1 MTIKAQQALYFFVAA
16 LWLAV
21 TYYVVPIALRYVL
34 VLVGFLLALW
44 GLLALD
50 MSRPAN
56 CQITAD
62 AVLKCGVIAVVL
74 GTMSLFSYIWLKTGG
89 LFSIADIG
97 ESHSIYL
104 TASNIRDWV
113 TLILQD
119 HAASPDPKAHPYL
132 YIHHPNF
139 FSRLFAF
146 AGIVLGAKLETLVL
160 ITLGCSALSLVLI
173 YQGMSRQFSPVVGA
187 ASACFVAV
195 SYGVFYK
202 TAGDLLRAFHPIMF
216 WGTVWLLAANP
227 GFSSRRCNNLLILL
241 SVIVATADWAFFV
254 FWITFVTLWTLYKE
268 GDRAF
273 VSLLRYVYAP
283 AAASL
288 VFYFIVVIYA
298 VGWDFFV
305 TDMFVTYFGKA
316 GESLPSIFSSRDWSY
331 GSSLQY
337 YREHNVVLWD
347 MATTSMT
354 AKQLFNA
361 YRASMD
367 LGSTFLTPVFIA
379 TYLAAIF
386 FVVLRIRAAWW
397 VKLITVLLPLGALI
411 GVLPDI
417 AYGIAAL
424 MLALHLP
431 ALRVSEQAVDARVGA
446 VWLNV
451 VLDLTAWLTVLL
463 LSLYALGTIFPH
475 YANWLVGALMPP
487 TLLAESGGF
496 GLLCLVL
503 VHCSTALRR
512 AIEPRPARSDRRA
525 LLMARSIGLSWRF
538 STPFRAATSLVMK
551 PVGLLSPPRKY
562 MRILQPVGAL
572 AAGVAIAA
580 VVGLQGVASS
590 ERYKKFPPLSPPY
603 HEFLSQEQF
612 RGKSVLAT
620 TYDAVVWYSTKG
632 WAYISTSNPPQLDS
646 SQRRFRHL
654 ADWNY
659 DPKYL
664 RPDLVVCD
672 NSPYHSW
679 TRPAFPGREQ
689 SCLTP
694 RKCDCRDVAAFFMK
708 QGHRP
713 LISNPEYSV
722 IEMRYIDEQSE
733 EH

>member
-1 MTIKAQQALYFFVAA
+1 MTIKAQQALYFLMAT
-16 LWLAV
+16 LWLAL
-21 TYYVVPIALRYVL
+21 TYYMVPLAPRYEF
-34 VLVGFLLALW
+34 VLVGFLVALW

-50 MSRPAN
+50 MSRP
-56 CQITAD
+56 QDYRVPAD
-62 AVLKCGVIAVVL
+62 SVLKFGVIAVAL
-74 GTMSLFSYIWLKTGG
+74 ATMSLFSYIWNKTGG

-119 HAASPDPKAHPYL
+119 HAASPDFEAHPYL

-187 ASACFVAV
+187 ASACFVAI

-216 WGTVWLLAANP
+216 WGAVYLLAINA
-227 GFSSRRCNNLLILL
+227 GFSSRRGNVLLALL
-241 SVIVATADWAFFV
+241 SVIVATSDWAFFV
-254 FWITFVTLWTLYKE
+254 FWIVFVTLWALYRDGHK
-268 GDRAF
+268 AS
-273 VSLLRYVYAP
+273 VPLLKYVYAP
-283 AAASL
+283 AAVTL
-288 VFYFIVVIYA
+288 FLYFLVVIYA
-298 VGWDFFV
+298 VGWEFFV
-305 TDMFVTYFGKA
+305 TDLLVTYFGKA
-316 GESLPSIFSSRDWSY
+316 GESLASIFSARDLSY
-331 GSSLQY
+331 GNFLQY
-337 YREHNVVLWD
+337 YREHGVVLWD
-347 MATTSMT
+347 MATSSMT
-354 AKQLFNA
+354 MKQLLSA
-361 YRASMD
+361 YLASMD

-379 TYLAAIF
+379 TYLAAAF
-386 FVVLRIRAAWW
+386 FVVLRIRGARWI
-397 VKLITVLLPLGALI
+397 KLIIVLLPLGALI

-417 AYGIAAL
+417 AYGISAL
-424 MLALHLP
+424 TLALHLP
-431 ALRVSEQAVDARVGA
+431 ALRASEQAGDARIGT

-463 LSLYALGTIFPH
+463 LSLYALGTVFPH
-475 YANWLVGALMPP
+475 YANWLFGAPLPP
-487 TLLAESGGF
+487 TLLAEAGGF

-503 VHCSTALRR
+503 VHCSTALRS
-512 AIEPRPARSDRRA
+512 AIEPRPTRSDRRA
-525 LLMARSIGLSWRF
+525 LLMARSFWLSWRF
-538 STPFRAATSLVMK
+538 SIPFRIATTLIGK
-551 PVGLLSPPRKY
+551 PLRLLSQPREY
-562 MRILQPVGAL
+562 PRILRPVGAL
-572 AAGVAIAA
+572 AAGVMIAA
-580 VVGLQGVASS
+580 VVGLQGVASY
-590 ERYKKFPPLSPPY
+590 ERYKVYPPLPPPY
-603 HEFLSQEQF
+603 HAFLSQEQF
-612 RGKSVLAT
+612 RGKSALAT

-632 WAYISTSNPPQLDS
+632 WAYISTSNPPQLDT

-679 TRPAFPGREQ
+679 TRPAFPGQEQ
-689 SCLTP
+689 GCLTP
-694 RKCDCRDVAAFFMK
+694 GKCDCRDVAAFFMK
-708 QGHRP
+708 RGHRP
-713 LISNPEYSV
+713 LISNSEFSV

-733 EH
+733 ER